1 MRFYPDQPPALAT
14 LINDMK
20 APTESVR
27 LSEIEKELL
36 TRIKRKTSI
45 ESWNVICR
53 WALAAGLASNQTN
66 LTKSHEKLG
75 AVDIRWETFAG
86 RWSDFIC
93 ASVFAAHRSYI
104 LQNPNVTVAEFFQMA
119 LARGIRILAKQ
130 TSATG
135 LGAFSIMVKSETK
148 NQPAE

>member
-1 MRFYPDQPPALAT
+1 MAT

-53 WALAAGLASNQTN
+53 WALAVGLASDQTK
-66 LTKSHEKLG
+66 LTKSNEKLG
-75 AVDIRWETFAG
+75 AVEIRWETFAG
-86 RWSDFIC
+86 RWSEFIS
-93 ASVFAAHRSYI
+93 ASVFAAHRNYI
-104 LQNPNVTVAEFFQMA
+104 LQYQNVTTAEFFQMV
-119 LARGIRILAKQ
+119 LARGIRIFAKQ
-130 TSATG
+130 TSSTG
-135 LGAFSIMVKSETK
+135 SGSFEILIKSESK
-148 NQPAE
+148 HPPAE